1 MNSVSFGELAALRY
15 CMEKVS
21 NEVNKINKL
30 KVPHMLHDQLRWT
43 LSHPPPQPFIKLQV
57 RVDTKAYKYH
67 NFKPP
72 SPYRHRSAEM
82 PVLADS
88 GCQASCM
95 GPRELNKLGLTEKDL
110 LEVEMK
116 LNGANG
122 SQLRI
127 LGGVFLVVAGHDEAG
142 KLWETSQL
150 CYVAEGVEKLL
161 LSKEA
166 CVKLGIL
173 NKSFPS
179 VGSAVTD
186 KPVVAEVMD
195 GPNADQFDL
204 EPCAPEED
212 GSCSCPRRE
221 PVPEPPV
228 FDPNLSV
235 SQLRKRIIQHYAASA
250 FN

>member
-1 MNSVSFGELAALRY
+1 MKPVDADDIPVASAGHLDNTYYLSLPGQGGAMNSVSFGEIAALRY

-72 SPYRHRSAEM
+72 SSYRHRSAEM

-127 LGGVFLVVAGHDEAG
+127 LGGVFLVVAGQDEAG
-142 KLWETSQL
+142 KL
-150 CYVAEGVEKLL
+150 
-161 LSKEA
+161 
-166 CVKLGIL
+166 
-173 NKSFPS
+173 
-179 VGSAVTD
+179 
-186 KPVVAEVMD
+186 
-195 GPNADQFDL
+195 
-204 EPCAPEED
+204 
-212 GSCSCPRRE
+212 
-221 PVPEPPV
+221 
-228 FDPNLSV
+228 
-235 SQLRKRIIQHYAASA
+235 
-250 FN
+250 

>member
-1 MNSVSFGELAALRY
+1 
-15 CMEKVS
+15 
-21 NEVNKINKL
+21 
-30 KVPHMLHDQLRWT
+30 
-43 LSHPPPQPFIKLQV
+43 
-57 RVDTKAYKYH
+57 
-67 NFKPP
+67 
-72 SPYRHRSAEM
+72 
-82 PVLADS
+82 
-88 GCQASCM
+88 
-95 GPRELNKLGLTEKDL
+95 
-110 LEVEMK
+110 MK

-127 LGGVFLVVAGHDEAG
+127 LGGVFLVISGHDEAG
-142 KLWETSQL
+142 RLWETNQL

-166 CVKLGIL
+166 CIKLGIL
-173 NKSFPS
+173 NKTFPS

-186 KPVVAEVMD
+186 TPVVAEVID

-221 PVPEPPV
+221 PGPEPPV
-228 FDPNLSV
+228 FDSNLSV

-250 FN
+250 FNKCTRQTLLLMR